1 MPSTRFDLNITQ
13 GSSFE
18 IDIIVDDDDGA
29 AINLTGY
36 TVYGRV
42 KFRYGD
48 AEPIFYL
55 NPTIPSATATQGI
68 VNINIPQQDT
78 VKYPIFQGVYEVEVI
93 KDNFG
98 LKTIYGLINVIPQVT
113 T

>member
-18 IDIIVDDDDGA
+18 ISIIVDDDIGDL
-29 AINLTGY
+29 IDLTGH
-36 TVYGRV
+36 TAYGRV

-48 AEPIFYL
+48 ADPIFYL
-55 NPTIPSATATQGI
+55 TPTIPASTATQGI
-68 VNINIPQQDT
+68 VKIDISQDDT
-78 VKYPIFQGVYEVEVI
+78 KAYPVFQGVYEVEII
-93 KDNFG
+93 KGDFG

>member
-18 IDIIVDDDDGA
+18 ISIIVDDDNGDP
-29 AINLTGY
+29 INLTGH
-36 TVYGRV
+36 TSYGRV

-48 AEPIFYL
+48 ADPIFYL
-55 NPTIPSATATQGI
+55 APTIPSATVSEGI
-68 VNINIPQQDT
+68 VKIALTHAETATFP
-78 VKYPIFQGVYEVEVI
+78 VFQGVYEVEVV
-93 KDNFG
+93 KGDFG

>member
-13 GSSFE
+13 GSNFKIS
-18 IDIIVDDDDGA
+18 IIVDDDSGDP
-29 AINLTGY
+29 IDLTGH
-36 TVYGRV
+36 TAYGRV

-48 AEPIFYL
+48 ADPIFYL
-55 NPTIPSATATQGI
+55 SPTIPSSTAAQGI
-68 VNINIPQQDT
+68 VKIDLPQADT
-78 VKYPIFQGVYEVEVI
+78 AAYPIFQGVYEVEVI
-93 KDNFG
+93 KDDFG